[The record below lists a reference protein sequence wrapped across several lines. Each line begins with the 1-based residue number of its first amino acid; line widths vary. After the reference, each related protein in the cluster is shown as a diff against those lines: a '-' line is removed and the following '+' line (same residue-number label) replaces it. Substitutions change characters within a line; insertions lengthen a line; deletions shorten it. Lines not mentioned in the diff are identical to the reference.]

1 MLVWRV
7 VVGQG
12 KVLEAARGA
21 IVEAGQKLAAPAV
34 LSMHFEWSLNVPAT
48 KIQDWYYDLLKS

>member
-7 VVGQG
+7 VAGQG
-12 KVLEAARGA
+12 KVLEVAPSV